1 MCQHPALEPQLHLQA
16 MLAQPSLAKPSALC
30 WSGQD
35 CLCPL
40 LTATTTAA
48 TAVTTIAR
56 GVGAAVAA
64 TKGRAIATTT
74 AQSIALAGFPQVLLI
89 KASQQEVMRSTTLLC
104 LLRSS
109 RQVHRDSLFEE
120 AQPDL

>member
-1 MCQHPALEPQLHLQA
+1 

-30 WSGQD
+30 CSGQD

-40 LTATTTAA
+40 STAA
-48 TAVTTIAR
+48 TAVTTIAT
-56 GVGAAVAA
+56 GAGAAVAA

-74 AQSIALAGFPQVLLI
+74 AQSVALAGCPQVLLI
-89 KASQQEVMRSTTLLC
+89 KGSQQEVMRSTTLLC

-109 RQVHRDSLFEE
+109 RQVHRDSLSEE